1 EPAEALMTFL
11 NTRIERELPAE
22 VVKWLE
28 EEIKEQDE
36 RYQKIVEEMK
46 ALDPTRDQWYEEFF
60 ERLKKYGFNM
70 DGDQRLKLTDDQIP
84 AKPDGDHVVVY

>member
-1 EPAEALMTFL
+1 MTFL

-22 VVKWLE
+22 VLKWLK

-36 RYQKIVEEMK
+36 RYQKIVAEMK

-60 ERLKKYGFNM
+60 ERLKKYGFNQ
-70 DGDQRLKLTDDQIP
+70 DGDQKAKIP
-84 AKPDGDHVVVY
+84 DEELPVKPDGEHVVVY

>member
-1 EPAEALMTFL
+1 MTFL

-36 RYQKIVEEMK
+36 RYQKIVAEMK

-60 ERLKKYGFNM
+60 ERLQKYGFNM

>member
-1 EPAEALMTFL
+1 MGFL
-11 NTRIERELPAE
+11 NTRIERDELPEE

-36 RYQKIVEEMK
+36 RYEKIVAEMK

-60 ERLKKYGFNM
+60 ERLKKYGFNQ
-70 DGDQRLKLTDDQIP
+70 DGDDKMKLSDEDLP
-84 AKPDGDHVVVY
+84 VKPDREHVVVY

>member
-1 EPAEALMTFL
+1 MTFL

-22 VVKWLE
+22 VLKWLK

-60 ERLKKYGFNM
+60 ERLKKYGFNT
-70 DGDQRLKLTDDQIP
+70 DGDQRLKLSDDQLP
-84 AKPDGDHVVVY
+84 VKPDRDHVVVY